1 MNRTNDDSYLPGAH
15 IPDFNPLTQ
24 ALSSLFCLDLFLLAC
39 FLLSLPMCLVNF
51 FRHTGLLTDWDFFF
65 FLFYDLEITLLISV
79 FLVVDVKFLQ
89 IIKFFYQCLDLV
101 SVASSSRRKNLRKL
115 TAAVVQTFSSRLWW
129 IFLYYTSVCIQINY
143 KFY

>member
-1 MNRTNDDSYLPGAH
+1 MKSFSINYQSFHCVPKCIYG
-15 IPDFNPLTQ
+15 
-24 ALSSLFCLDLFLLAC
+24 
-39 FLLSLPMCLVNF
+39 PMI
-51 FRHTGLLTDWDFFF
+51 
-65 FLFYDLEITLLISV
+65 DLEITLLISV

-129 IFLYYTSVCIQINY
+129 IFLYYASVCIQINY